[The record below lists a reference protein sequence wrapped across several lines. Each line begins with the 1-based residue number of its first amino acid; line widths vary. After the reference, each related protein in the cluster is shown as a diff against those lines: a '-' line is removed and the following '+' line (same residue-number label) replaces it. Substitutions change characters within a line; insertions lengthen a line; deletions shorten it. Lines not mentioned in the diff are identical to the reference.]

1 MMRDQDQL
9 RRYLERIMRSAG
21 GLERLPEE
29 PTRAARALSLESTE
43 ASAVPRRGEAGQK
56 VHMSEELAV
65 AANTAA
71 EKLALGKRD
80 LTPIELFA
88 TEAIIIPDKRPAF
101 DIVDGDFIANHEL
114 WRDLTADFAI
124 HARLR
129 AAIPCIGR
137 IELPG
142 QRDIPYAGT
151 GFVVGRG
158 LLMTNRHVAEIFATG
173 LGDRRIRFRSGW
185 RAAVDFK
192 AEHGRSDEADLEV
205 RAVRMIHPWWDMALL
220 EVPDLA
226 STLGCL
232 RLAVRDAR
240 DLVGK
245 RIAVIGYPARDPL
258 RNDPAVQDKLFERV
272 FQVKRLQPGEID
284 GGQATASFGKMVQA
298 ATHDCS
304 TLGGNSGSAVID
316 LETGEVLGLHFGG
329 RYLDTNY
336 AVPSFELARDAR
348 VVDAGVQLAGAAP
361 SGQVPAWLRAWQDV
375 EVAPYRD
382 SDNSVPPT
390 SDGRATDDAAGLPR
404 HGDDDRDGGNK
415 GTPGGGRS
423 LPQRSAR
430 RIMFEVPLRFTIELG
445 DDMPSAA
452 LVSSVG
458 PKDAATP
465 TEEGMVAPWHD
476 TDYRRRQGYD
486 AAFLGHVLVP
496 MPKARDPN
504 VLARLKAGRT
514 QLDYQNFSVLMHAER
529 RLALITASNVTREA
543 RLRQPEPGRNY
554 GRKPLSGLGNNDS
567 ERWFEDPRLD
577 SRFQLP
583 DVFFTRDDGA
593 FDKGHIVRRD
603 DVAWGVDYASVVRA
617 NGDTF
622 HVTNCS
628 PQIAQFNQSVRGE
641 DNWGDLE
648 NLLLGEAAQERL
660 CVFAGPILDPADE
673 TFVGRGEGGQTLR
686 VRIPSRYWK
695 VVVAA
700 TAEGIS
706 VYGFVL
712 EQDLAGVALEF
723 AIAENFRRLQVPL
736 TEIEDIAQVD
746 FGEILRE
753 SDTWGGEVAHEVAAR
768 AGLVQTDLLT
778 AVPERPTPNAGD
790 DEAVEGYGERRVPAS
805 DTEAPVSW
813 RVARSL
819 LALRRQVDARAPG
832 RSMVSDGTIG
842 DAAHA
847 SRNSDHNP
855 WVRDG
860 ERSVVTAIDITHDP
874 LRNCDAGKLAEAI
887 VASHDRRV
895 KYVIWNR
902 RIANFAAISGSAAW
916 VWRDYRG
923 SNPHNKHV
931 HISVQPEKAAYDDE
945 VGWQI

>member
-21 GLERLPEE
+21 GLERLPEA
-29 PTRAARALSLESTE
+29 TRSARALSLESMESST
-43 ASAVPRRGEAGQK
+43 VPRHGAAGQK
-56 VHMSEELAV
+56 VYITEELAR
-65 AANTAA
+65 AENTAA
-71 EKLALGKRD
+71 EKLALGNRD

-114 WRDLTADFAI
+114 WRDLTADSAI

-142 QRDIPYAGT
+142 QQNIPYAGT

-192 AEHGRSDEADLEV
+192 AEHGQPDEEDFEV

-220 EVPDLA
+220 EVPGLV
-226 STLGCL
+226 STSDYL

-240 DLVGK
+240 DLTGK
-245 RIAVIGYPARDPL
+245 RVAVIGYPARDPL
-258 RNDPAVQDKLFERV
+258 RNNAAVQDKLFKRV

-284 GGQATASFGKMVQA
+284 GGEATASFGKIVQA

-329 RYLDTNY
+329 RYLGTNY

-348 VVDAGVQLAGAAP
+348 VVDAGVQLAGASP
-361 SGQVPAWLRAWQDV
+361 SGQAPAWLRVWRDV
-375 EVAPYRD
+375 EAAPERNND
-382 SDNSVPPT
+382 KSAPPT
-390 SDGRATDDAAGLPR
+390 SDGRAADDAAGLPR
-404 HGDDDRDGGNK
+404 YGDDNHDGGDK
-415 GTPGGGRS
+415 GTSGGGHS
-423 LPQRSAR
+423 LLQRSAR
-430 RIMFEVPLRFTIELG
+430 RIMFEIPLRITVELG
-445 DDMPSAA
+445 DDMPSAT
-452 LVSSVG
+452 LVSSIG
-458 PKDAATP
+458 PKDTAAP
-465 TEEGMVAPWHD
+465 PEGMVAPQHD
-476 TDYRRRQGYD
+476 TDYSRRRGYD
-486 AAFLGHVLVP
+486 AAFFGHVHVP

-504 VLARLKAGRT
+504 VLARSKAGSM
-514 QLDYQNFSVLMHAER
+514 QIDYQNFSVLMHAER
-529 RLALITASNVTREA
+529 RLALITASNVTRETW
-543 RLRQPEPGRNY
+543 LRQPEPGRAY
-554 GRKPLSGLGNNDS
+554 GRKPLGGLSNNDS

-583 DVFFTRDDGA
+583 DVFFTRDNGA

-648 NLLLGEAAQERL
+648 NLILAEAAQERL
-660 CVFAGPILDPADE
+660 CVFAGPVLDPADE
-673 TFVGRGEGGQTLR
+673 TFVGRGEGGHTLR

-706 VYGFVL
+706 AYGFVL
-712 EQDLAGVALEF
+712 KQDLAGVALEF
-723 AIAENFRRLQVPL
+723 AVAQNFCRLQVPL
-736 TEIEDIAQVD
+736 TEIEDIAEVD
-746 FGEILRE
+746 FGDILRE
-753 SDTWGGEVAHEVAAR
+753 SDAWSGELAHEMAER
-768 AGLVQTDLLT
+768 AGLVRTDLLAT
-778 AVPERPTPNAGD
+778 VSERPTPNAGD
-790 DEAVEGYGERRVPAS
+790 DEDVEGYGDRTAPAV
-805 DTEAPVSW
+805 DTEAPISW
-813 RVARSL
+813 RVAHSL
-819 LALRRQVDARAPG
+819 LALRRQVDARAP
-832 RSMVSDGTIG
+832 RRNRASDGTIG
-842 DAAHA
+842 NDDHA
-847 SRNSDHNP
+847 NRNSDHNP
-855 WVRDG
+855 WVRDE
-860 ERSVVTAIDITHDP
+860 ERGVVTAMDVTHDP
-874 LRNCDAGKLAEAI
+874 VKGCDAGKLAEAI
-887 VASHDRRV
+887 VASRDRRV

-902 RIANFAAISGSAAW
+902 RIANCAAIGGSAAW

-931 HISVQPEKAAYDDE
+931 HISVLPEKATYDDE
-945 VGWQI
+945 TEWQI